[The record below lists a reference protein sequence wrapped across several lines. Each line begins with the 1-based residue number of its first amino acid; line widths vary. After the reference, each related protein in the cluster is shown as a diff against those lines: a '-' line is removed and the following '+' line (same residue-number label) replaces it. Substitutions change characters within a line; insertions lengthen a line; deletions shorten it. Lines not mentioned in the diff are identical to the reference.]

1 MRHEIHHF
9 VGLKPAF
16 VLLFFG
22 VGCTAPLRS
31 PNLGTLYNRAARH
44 HDASRNPVV
53 VIPGILGSK
62 LKQSGTERVVWG
74 AFSGGYANP
83 RTTDGARLVA
93 LPMREGAA
101 LRDLTDDVLPNGVLD
116 RVRVNLVGLPLELNA
131 YTSILATLGAGGYRD
146 EPLGRSGAV
155 DYGDE
160 HFTCF
165 QFDYDWRRDLVESAQ
180 RLHEFLLARKDYVRG
195 ELRRRYGT
203 DNPDLRF
210 DIVAHSMGGL
220 VARYYLMYGDADLP
234 DDGKT
239 PPVTWRGA
247 ELIERV
253 IIVGTPNA
261 GSIKAFRQLV
271 EGAEIAPIVPS
282 YPPAVVGTMPA
293 VYQLLPR
300 ARHGNLRLASADGRI
315 IDPLDAEAWERF
327 GWGLASSNQDSVFA
341 KLFPETPDRSTRRRV
356 AIDHLRKCLD
366 RARRF
371 HEAIDASS
379 TPPNHVR
386 LHLFAGDAEE
396 TPNLAVID
404 VRTGRIA
411 RVVNGPG
418 DGTVSR
424 SSALMDEREGGDWS
438 PGLRSPIPWSGV
450 TFLFRDH
457 LGLTKDEAFSDNVLH
472 LLLETDQ
479 SEVALTATGP

>member
-1 MRHEIHHF
+1 MQGKRRHAA
-9 VGLKPAF
+9 GLATALL
-16 VLLFFG
+16 VLCLCG
-22 VGCTAPLRS
+22 NCTAPLRS
-31 PNLGTLYNRAARH
+31 PKLGNLYSRAAQH
-44 HDASRNPVV
+44 HDETRNPVV

-83 RTTDGARLVA
+83 RTAEGARLVA

-101 LRDLTDDVLPNGVLD
+101 LRELTDDVTPNGVLD

-131 YTSILATLGAGGYRD
+131 YTNILTTLGAGGYRD

-180 RLHEFLLARKDYVRG
+180 RLHAFLLERKDYVRG
-195 ELRRRYGT
+195 ELKRRYGT

-220 VARYYLMYGDADLP
+220 VARYYLMYGNADLP
-234 DDGKT
+234 VDGT
-239 PPVTWRGA
+239 APRVTWRGA

-261 GSIKAFRQLV
+261 GSIKAFEQLV

-282 YPPAVVGTMPA
+282 YPPAVVGTMPS

-300 ARHGNLRLASADGRI
+300 ARHGKLRSASADGRI
-315 IDPLDAEAWERF
+315 LDPLDAETWERF
-327 GWGLASSNQDSVFA
+327 GWGLASIDQDSGLA
-341 KLFPETPDRSTRRRV
+341 KLLPDAPDRSTRHRI

-386 LHLFAGDAEE
+386 LHLFAGDAED
-396 TPNLAVID
+396 TPDVAVID
-404 VRTGRIA
+404 LRSGRIA
-411 RVVNGPG
+411 RVVTGSG
-418 DGTVSR
+418 DGTVPR

-438 PGLRSPIPWSGV
+438 PRLRSPIPWSGV

-457 LGLTKDEAFSDNVLH
+457 FGLTKDEAFSDNVLH
-472 LLLETDQ
+472 LLLEADQ
-479 SEVALTATGP
+479 TPRRLTATHP